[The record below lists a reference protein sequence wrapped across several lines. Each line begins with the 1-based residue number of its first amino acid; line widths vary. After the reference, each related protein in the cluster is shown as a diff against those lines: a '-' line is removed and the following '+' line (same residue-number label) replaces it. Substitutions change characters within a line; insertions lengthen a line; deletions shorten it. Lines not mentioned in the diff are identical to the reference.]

1 MVYLKQSCRVIACD
15 VQGEEAESEGRSR
28 GSTVGT
34 VFIKYLSCFEFL
46 QQ

>member
-1 MVYLKQSCRVIACD
+1 MYLKHSCRVIACG

-28 GSTVGT
+28 GYIVGT
-34 VFIKYLSCFEFL
+34 VFIKYLSSFEFF